1 MSTKIT
7 MGVVGASGRMGRMIL
22 TSMANNPNIAI
33 SQAFVPSWSDDIG
46 KDIGEL
52 ITHKP
57 IGATVSALS
66 ADSSAV
72 QVLIDFSLPTALDE
86 VLAYCTHHHIP
97 LVMGVTG
104 LTDEQEQKLVQASQ
118 SIAIVY
124 AGNYSTGVNLSLN
137 LLATAARAL
146 GAEADV
152 EIIEQHHK
160 HKVDAPSGT
169 ALMMAKTVSNARQQH
184 AELVNGRTGRIPRKA
199 GEIGIHAVRGGEI
212 IGEHTV
218 KFIMD
223 GEIVEI
229 THKAQNRAT
238 FADGAVRAA
247 LWIADKPA
255 GLYDM
260 QDVLGLKSHHNPS

>member
-1 MSTKIT
+1 MSAIQ
-7 MGVVGASGRMGRMIL
+7 MGVVGASGRMGKMIL
-22 TSMANNPNIAI
+22 ASMANHSKVAI
-33 SQAFVPSWSDDIG
+33 SQAFVPSWSDKIG
-46 KDIGEL
+46 IDVGDL
-52 ITHKP
+52 INHKP
-57 IGATVSALS
+57 TGVMVSALS
-66 ADSSAV
+66 ADSPCV
-72 QVLIDFSLPTALDE
+72 QVLIDFSLPTALDD
-86 VLAYCTHHHIP
+86 VLSYCIHHCTP

-104 LTDEQEQKLVQASQ
+104 LSDEQEQTLKQAAQ
-118 SIAIVY
+118 HIAIVY

-137 LLATAARAL
+137 LLATTAKTL
-146 GAEADV
+146 GLDADV
-152 EIIEQHHK
+152 EIIESHHK

-169 ALMMAKTVSNARQQH
+169 ALMMAKTITAARCEP
-184 AELVNGRTGRIPRKA
+184 AELVNGRTGRTPRKA

-247 LWIADKPA
+247 LWLVDKPA

-260 QDVLGLKSHHNPS
+260 QDVLGLK